1 MASSN
6 PPPAELSDFPF
17 AQARA
22 IVREALSFYLPAERV
37 SVAEHAA
44 MHRYLNNRGGGFVGR
59 WSHDEAPYLVG
70 PMEAL
75 TGPQLTTAIVGPA
88 RSGKTTV
95 GQNWLLQAVETDPAD
110 FLVYAQTDEVLRA
123 YVKAE
128 IEPMI
133 NLHKGMASRLG
144 LKPKDRALDFKRFA
158 GMWVQFLSATYN
170 NLTNKSAPRIIITE
184 LDACDPSGE
193 DTYALADIRR
203 QTFGR
208 DSMVLCESHP
218 DAALGIS
225 PRHWDTGI
233 MKLYRDSDRRTWW
246 WPCPHCNAFSSP
258 TPGAAREMALD
269 YDVEAPL
276 DEIEQQARLICPSC
290 GSLIE
295 DTWRRT
301 MNKDAFW
308 ACAGTTVAENG
319 SVTGTPV
326 TSDIA
331 GFWITGLMSPFM
343 IGGIGNLARE
353 IVRTKRDFEA
363 SGDDSEHR
371 AVIVKRLG
379 VPYTPPRTVRSVDAE
394 ALALREDPTL
404 SLNRIPEGVRFL
416 TASVDVQ
423 ANRFELLI
431 RGWGIDGESWI
442 ITYRQIKAEPATSA
456 ADWDALIAQVMETP
470 IPLADG
476 SGRGMVPLALGYDS
490 GGEEGVTAQAY
501 AAWRRARTRR
511 LAKRAGMIE
520 GRVAYSVLPLKGM
533 STVNAPLLAVRYPD
547 SQRASTVSAR
557 ADDVPLGQ
565 FNPNQFKD
573 RLSSDLLITESG
585 PRYVH
590 FPSGL
595 GQLHEFYDQL
605 SAEERSP
612 SGRWHKKRGGR
623 RNEAWDLMVMSD
635 VMAHLFG
642 LQRYHWESPPNWARE
657 WNDNP
662 MITPLSSSQE
672 ESPTPSLK
680 HPPAQTLPNPSNSR
694 AARLERIRRQAARV
708 GSLPS
713 KGAV

>member
-1 MASSN
+1 MIFSS
-6 PPPAELSDFPF
+6 LIDTSSDFPF
-17 AQARA
+17 ADTRTLL
-22 IVREALSFYLPAERV
+22 RDALSYYLPAERV

-59 WSHDEAPYLVG
+59 WSHEEAPYLVG

-95 GQNWLLQAVETDPAD
+95 GQNWLLQSVETDPAD
-110 FLVYAQTDEVLRA
+110 TLVYAQTDEVLKA

-133 NLHKGMASRLG
+133 SLHQGMASRLG
-144 LKPKDRALDFKRFA
+144 LKPKDRSIEFKRFA

-184 LDACDPSGE
+184 LDACDPSDE

-218 DAALGIS
+218 DAAPGLS
-225 PRHWDTGI
+225 PRSWDAGI

-258 TPGAAREMALD
+258 TPGTAREMALS
-269 YDVEAPL
+269 YDEAAPL
-276 DEIEQQARLICPSC
+276 DEIEQQARLLCPSC

-295 DTWRRT
+295 DHWRRT

-308 ACAGTTVAENG
+308 SGAGTIVSDDGTI
-319 SVTGTPV
+319 TGTPI

-343 IGGIGNLARE
+343 IGGIGRLARE
-353 IVRTKRDFEA
+353 LVRTKRDFES

-371 AVIVKRLG
+371 AVVVKRLG
-379 VPYTPPRTVRSVDAE
+379 VPYTPPRTLRSVDAE
-394 ALALREDPTL
+394 ALALREDP
-404 SLNRIPEGVRFL
+404 SLTRDRVPEGVRFL
-416 TASVDVQ
+416 TAAVDVQ

-431 RGWGIDGESWI
+431 RGWGIDGESWV
-442 ITYRQIKAEPATSA
+442 ITYRQIKAAPATSA
-456 ADWDALIAQVMETP
+456 ADWDTLITQVMTTP

-476 SGRGMVPLALGYDS
+476 SGRGMCPLAFGYDS

-501 AAWRRARTRR
+501 GAWRRARLHQRV
-511 LAKRAGMIE
+511 KRAGMIE
-520 GRVAYSVLPLKGM
+520 GRMAYSVLPLKGM
-533 STVNAPLLAVRYPD
+533 STIGAPLLAVRYPD
-547 SQRASTVSAR
+547 SQRASTMSAR
-557 ADDVPLGQ
+557 TDDVPLGQ

-573 RLSSDLLITESG
+573 RLSSDLLIAEPG
-585 PRYVH
+585 PRRVH

-595 GQLHEFYDQL
+595 GECHEFYEQL
-605 SAEERSP
+605 AAEERLA
-612 SGRWHKKRGGR
+612 SGRWHKKRSSA
-623 RNEAWDLMVMSD
+623 RNEAWDLMVMAD

-642 LQRYHWESPPNWARE
+642 LPRYQWDNPPPWARPWDDNSMVIPCELAPEDIPSPSPATTSPP
-657 WNDNP
+657 DN
-662 MITPLSSSQE
+662 
-672 ESPTPSLK
+672 
-680 HPPAQTLPNPSNSR
+680 R
-694 AARLERIRRQAARV
+694 AARLARLRQQAARV
-708 GSLPS
+708 GSFAP
-713 KGAV
+713 KKPI